1 MEYLLFEIL
10 YRGLNYEKMRTT
22 KYIKRKQIIELRK
35 HMALLKMVLHLVNAI
50 YYKLGNDYCK
60 TIKNKIVSIIKNN
73 SEYELKYYNSL
84 LVEDNFEPN
93 SCCERVLKL
102 LNYIFAVID
111 LDLSDEKTDIS
122 HLHMLFRAAHN
133 LPRCMLKK
141 GYLDKS
147 YIQDVSEDECIDYAL
162 SNMDQELEDRI
173 FNLI

>member
-22 KYIKRKQIIELRK
+22 KHIRRKQIIELRK
-35 HMALLKMVLHLVNAI
+35 HMVLLKMVLNLVNAI
-50 YYKLGNDYCK
+50 YYKFGNDYCK
-60 TIKNKIVSIIKNN
+60 TMKNKIVAIIKNN

-84 LVEDNFEPN
+84 LIDDNFELN
-93 SCCERVLKL
+93 SSCERVLKL

-111 LDLSDEKTDIS
+111 LDLSEEKTDIS
-122 HLHMLFRAAHN
+122 HLHMLFRSAHN

-147 YIQDVSEDECIDYAL
+147 YIHNVSEDECIDYSL
-162 SNMDQELEDRI
+162 SNMNQELKNEI
-173 FNLI
+173 SGLI